1 MQLALGKTPEFDKW
15 LKGLDSKDQALV
27 ETRLESFEEG
37 HFPRDDKSAGGK
49 VMETRF
55 MGRGLRVYYTRI
67 KVQDVDII
75 LLCGGGKGNKKVQ
88 QRDIKKAKSLRKK
101 YEKE

>member
-1 MQLALGKTPEFDKW
+1 MVLGKTPEFEKW

-37 HFPRDDKSAGGK
+37 YFPKDDKSVGGK
-49 VMETRF
+49 VTETRF
-55 MGRGLRVYYTRI
+55 MGRGLRVYYAKM
-67 KVQDVDII
+67 KVQGRDII

-88 QRDIKKAKSLRKK
+88 QRDIKKAKALRAN
-101 YEKE
+101 YE